1 MLASVFLALS
11 MEIPAH
17 DVGHAPVL
25 LLKSEL
31 NVNRLSVEHSVN
43 LLVCPAEHLLVEVPE
58 INYEQNADYRAKQL
72 NGLFA
77 EIAH

>member
-1 MLASVFLALS
+1 MLASDFSAYRRMMWGMRPVFIQ
-11 MEIPAH
+11 E
-17 DVGHAPVL
+17 
-25 LLKSEL
+25 SEL

-58 INYEQNADYRAKQL
+58 INHEQDTDYHAKQL

-77 EIAH
+77 EFAH

>member
-1 MLASVFLALS
+1 MLPRFFAYRRMMWGIRRYFF
-11 MEIPAH
+11 EI
-17 DVGHAPVL
+17 
-25 LLKSEL
+25 SEL

-43 LLVCPAEHLLVEVPE
+43 LLVCPAEHLLIEVPE
-58 INYEQNADYRAKQL
+58 INYEQNADYHTAQL

>member
-1 MLASVFLALS
+1 MLASDFS
-11 MEIPAH
+11 SISAH
-17 DVGHAPVL
+17 DVGHAPML
-25 LLKSEL
+25 IKNSEL

-58 INYEQNADYRAKQL
+58 INHEQNADYHAKQL

-77 EIAH
+77 EFAH

>member
-43 LLVCPAEHLLVEVPE
+43 LLVCPAEHLL
-58 INYEQNADYRAKQL
+58 I
-72 NGLFA
+72 
-77 EIAH
+77 